1 VKVLFVSHPAVG
13 HYFQLVQL
21 AWGFRAAGHDVIVA
35 IADYAETAAKAG
47 LEVVDVAPDF
57 DLPTIAER
65 VNRDHPE
72 MAEAMSR
79 PLDNNVEAFAPG
91 LAAVNRE
98 LMERTIA
105 LADDWKPDLVVYDQP
120 TTVGLFVAGRLGVP
134 AIQRNLG
141 SNRTK
146 RMHPAIAGYLADFVE
161 KYGIDLP
168 EPALTIELFPPSML
182 LFEPEGWFMRWVSYS
197 GGGVLGDRLPQPP
210 PDRPRVAITF
220 GTAELQ
226 ALGVESLSPLL
237 TAAGEVEAEFVLA
250 VGDLDLSPLG
260 TLPPN
265 VRPVGWTPM
274 YALLRT
280 CAAVVHH
287 GGPATTMTALEIGI
301 PQLAARNTMDPMQY
315 GIIQAIETSGI
326 GLQHDR
332 STMDAEVLSRLVW
345 EPSLRE
351 RIAEV
356 RAEMLALPTPAA
368 TVARIE
374 RELF

>member
-1 VKVLFVSHPAVG
+1 MRVLFCSHPAVG

-21 AWGFRAAGHDVIVA
+21 AWAFRAAGHDVIVA

-72 MAEAMSR
+72 MIEAMSR
-79 PLDNNVEAFAPG
+79 PLDNNVEAFAAG

-98 LMERTIA
+98 LMERTVA
-105 LADDWKPDLVVYDQP
+105 LADDWRPDLVVYDQP

-134 AIQRNLG
+134 AVQRNLG

-146 RMHPAIAGYLADFVE
+146 KMHQAIAGYLADFVDRYE
-161 KYGIDLP
+161 VALP
-168 EPALTIELFPPSML
+168 EPAVTVELFPPSML

-210 PDRPRVAITF
+210 PDRPRVAVTF

-226 ALGVESLSPLL
+226 ALGVESLRPLVA
-237 TAAGEVEAEFVLA
+237 AAGTVDAEFVLA
-250 VGDLDLSPLG
+250 VGDIDLGPLG
-260 TLPPN
+260 ALPPN
-265 VRPVGWTPM
+265 VRPAGWTPM

-280 CAAVVHH
+280 CAGVVHH
-287 GGPATTMTALEIGI
+287 GGPATTMTALEVGI
-301 PQLAARNTMDPMQY
+301 PQLVARNPMDPMQY
-315 GIIQAIETSGI
+315 GICQAIEASGI
-326 GLQHDR
+326 GFQQDR
-332 STMDAEVLSRLVW
+332 STVDAELLGRLVSD
-345 EPSLRE
+345 PALRA
-351 RIAEV
+351 RTAEV

-374 RELF
+374 RELG